1 MPTYKNKE
9 TGGVRVFSRTRT
21 YINDDG
27 TKREVDVTTGED
39 ITLDWELVV
48 EGSGYSNVT
57 AKKSPKDG
65 YGTR

>member
-9 TGGVRVFSRTRT
+9 TGDVRVFSRTRT

>member
-9 TGGVRVFSRTRT
+9 TGAVRVFSRTRT

-48 EGSGYSNVT
+48 EGSGFSNVT